1 MREWPNRTVSKTVVS
16 QGTVGSN
23 PTPSAR
29 SGVVFRF
36 GPAGSDRRPSLMH
49 PSQACQRAS
58 FLPRQERCA
67 SDNRASGDYAFGLDE
82 TLSRGSTGRSAGPSG
97 LPVVKH
103 QTPCWFSETE
113 SVPGPSGAGSLSHRA
128 RHLGRSVLGV
138 TRHLAGRQPPMQTG
152 GIGVHAIH
160 DVELLPMFVGDT
172 DHVALE
178 LDGQR
183 CGDVLAL
190 VECGL
195 GHLGPPPQGAV
206 RFLQYVSRVAEQA
219 VVG

>member
-1 MREWPNRTVSKTVVS
+1 MALSWISQDAVRSAQSSSNTVVS

-23 PTPSAR
+23 PTPSATQ
-29 SGVVFRF
+29 SE
-36 GPAGSDRRPSLMH
+36 
-49 PSQACQRAS
+49 SQWCR
-58 FLPRQERCA
+58 
-67 SDNRASGDYAFGLDE
+67 
-82 TLSRGSTGRSAGPSG
+82 
-97 LPVVKH
+97 
-103 QTPCWFSETE
+103 FSEIE
-113 SVPGPSGAGSLSHRA
+113 SVPGPSGTGSVSHRA

-138 TRHLAGRQPPMQTG
+138 TRRLAGRQPTMQTG

-160 DVELLPMFVGDT
+160 DVELLPMFVADT
-172 DHVALE
+172 GHVALE

-190 VECGL
+190 AECGL

-206 RFLQYVSRVAEQA
+206 RFLQYVSGVAEQA

>member
-1 MREWPNRTVSKTVVS
+1 MCIRDRSES
-16 QGTVGSN
+16 QWC
-23 PTPSAR
+23 R
-29 SGVVFRF
+29 
-36 GPAGSDRRPSLMH
+36 
-49 PSQACQRAS
+49 
-58 FLPRQERCA
+58 
-67 SDNRASGDYAFGLDE
+67 
-82 TLSRGSTGRSAGPSG
+82 
-97 LPVVKH
+97 
-103 QTPCWFSETE
+103 FSEIE
-113 SVPGPSGAGSLSHRA
+113 SVPGPSGTGSVSHRA

-138 TRHLAGRQPPMQTG
+138 TRRLAGRQPTMQTG

-172 DHVALE
+172 GHVALE

-206 RFLQYVSRVAEQA
+206 RFLQYVSGVAGRSTPASGSFTPTASPANSTPLRESCRA
-219 VVG
+219 TWCLACPGESTAMSNRLDPTRMASPSSSTWSRSGGVGSSRPYSVSSNGP